1 MQIRFHSAG
10 TIVVI
15 EGPRFSTKAES
26 HLYRS
31 WNAQLV
37 GMTTVPE
44 AVLAK
49 ELGLHYAVVGVIT
62 DYDCWRESHEPVS
75 VEMVMENFRAN
86 MQKAIDLIVNAI
98 GKIAESNWDSH
109 IEALEVKFSKFSTKE
124 TLANFL

>member
-49 ELGLHYAVVGVIT
+49 ELGLHYAVVSVIT
-62 DYDCWRESHEPVS
+62 DYDCWRESHEPVFS
-75 VEMVMENFRAN
+75 LFFNF
-86 MQKAIDLIVNAI
+86 
-98 GKIAESNWDSH
+98 
-109 IEALEVKFSKFSTKE
+109 
-124 TLANFL
+124 FLKSATNSRRVQ

>member
-49 ELGLHYAVVGVIT
+49 ELGLHYATVGVIT
-62 DYDCWRESHEPVS
+62 DYDCWRETHEPVLS
-75 VEMVMENFRAN
+75 KIMNENCCKFCFFV
-86 MQKAIDLIVNAI
+86 I
-98 GKIAESNWDSH
+98 KI
-109 IEALEVKFSKFSTKE
+109 
-124 TLANFL
+124 